1 MRKLLLIPLV
11 LVLNACATATIH
23 EVCSEPQVA
32 ARYKDYDQC
41 YAEVTAQR
49 EAKEQRKLAWRQS
62 WSQLGHNTIQCSST
76 QNGPFTSTTCR

>member
-41 YAEVTAQR
+41 YAAVSYTHLYPPSS
-49 EAKEQRKLAWRQS
+49 LAISMARS
-62 WSQLGHNTIQCSST
+62 MT
-76 QNGPFTSTTCR
+76 